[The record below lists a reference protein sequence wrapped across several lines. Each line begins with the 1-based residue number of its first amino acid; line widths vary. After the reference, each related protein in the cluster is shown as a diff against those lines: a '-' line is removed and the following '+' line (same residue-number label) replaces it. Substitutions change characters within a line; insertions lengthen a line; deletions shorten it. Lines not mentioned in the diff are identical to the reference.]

1 MVADDAGIAG
11 SNSESG
17 MTVWGIVVGGLH
29 GRGAPIEGVNL
40 LPHRDGNSMPESCNS
55 EQQFDSSR
63 ARRVLEAVAPGSRLV
78 SVTPAKAAFTNAV
91 DVFDT
96 ISPDGQRARFV
107 VKRMTDEPDPERA
120 AADFHGLQ
128 IARRHGIPA
137 PEPVF
142 LDATGE
148 LLGVPGIVTRFIRGR
163 QIANPEDPAKWARD
177 LADLL
182 IRIHDVSP
190 DADERRGIYDG
201 NELGLYFLT
210 GDWPEKMSGH
220 PLSDTI
226 YDAVREL
233 RFGLRE
239 VPPVFLHM
247 DYWPGNV
254 LWVDGRVSAVLD
266 WDAAGYGD
274 PALDVGYFRMN
285 MYLRGIKAAAD
296 VFLEHYEAARGQ
308 VVNLGF
314 WELAC
319 AARPLPDPAAH
330 ISFSRQM
337 GDFGATDDRAETD
350 YYEFVEEAMGRARE
364 GR

>member
-1 MVADDAGIAG
+1 
-11 SNSESG
+11 
-17 MTVWGIVVGGLH
+17 MTY
-29 GRGAPIEGVNL
+29 
-40 LPHRDGNSMPESCNS
+40 
-55 EQQFDSSR
+55 
-63 ARRVLEAVAPGSRLV
+63 
-78 SVTPAKAAFTNAV
+78 
-91 DVFDT
+91 
-96 ISPDGQRARFV
+96 
-107 VKRMTDEPDPERA
+107 EPDPERA
-120 AADFHGLQ
+120 TADFHGLQ

-148 LLGVPGIVTRFIRGR
+148 LLGVPGIVTRFVRGR
-163 QIANPEDPAKWARD
+163 QIANPEDPVVWARN

-190 DADERRGIYDG
+190 DANEREGIYDG

-226 YDAVREL
+226 YGAIREL
-233 RFGLRE
+233 RFGIRE

-254 LWVDGRVSAVLD
+254 LWLDGRASAVLD

-296 VFLEHYEAARGQ
+296 VFLERYEAARGP

-319 AARPLPDPAAH
+319 AARPLPNPAAW
-330 ISFSRQM
+330 IPESRDM
-337 GDFGATDDRAETD
+337 GDLGATDDRAETD
-350 YYEFVEEAMGRARE
+350 YYEFVEGAVARAKAGE
-364 GR
+364 

>member
-1 MVADDAGIAG
+1 
-11 SNSESG
+11 
-17 MTVWGIVVGGLH
+17 
-29 GRGAPIEGVNL
+29 
-40 LPHRDGNSMPESCNS
+40 MPEIS
-55 EQQFDSSR
+55 DSDMRIDFAR
-63 ARRVLEAVAPGSRLV
+63 AQCVVDTVAPGSRLL
-78 SVTPAKAAFTNAV
+78 SVNPARAAFTNAV
-91 DVFDT
+91 DVLDT
-96 ISPDGQRARFV
+96 VSSDGQRRRLV
-107 VKRMTDEPDPERA
+107 VKRMTDEPDLERA
-120 AADFHGLQ
+120 TADFHGLQ

-142 LDATGE
+142 LDATGD
-148 LLGVPGIVTRFIRGR
+148 LLGVPGIVTRFVRGR
-163 QIANPEDPAKWARD
+163 QNANPEDPVEWARN

-190 DADERRGIYDG
+190 DANERKGIYDG

-210 GDWPEKMSGH
+210 GDWLEKMSGH

-226 YDAVREL
+226 YGAIREL
-233 RFGLRE
+233 RFGIRE
-239 VPPVFLHM
+239 VPAVFLHM

-254 LWVDGRVSAVLD
+254 LWLDGRVSAVLD

-296 VFLEHYEAARGQ
+296 VFLEHYEAARGP

-319 AARPLPDPAAH
+319 AARPLPDPAAW
-330 ISFSRQM
+330 IPESREM
-337 GDFGATDDRAETD
+337 GDLGATDDRAETD
-350 YYEFVEEAMGRARE
+350 YYEFVEGAVRRAWE
-364 GR
+364 GW